1 MKIRVYRTMGKYPM
15 NSYFTRN
22 YFMDLYDDG
31 YCYLIKRNAEN
42 IEEIRISIEE
52 IATKILL

>member
-1 MKIRVYRTMGKYPM
+1 MGKYPM

-42 IEEIRISIEE
+42 MEEIRISIEE